1 MPSLTPSPSSRRF
14 ALCLLML
21 AGSACGCRRDPY
33 LGASPAEVLTFKQV
47 ELPFPSGASFHV
59 SQGAFGHFPG
69 FVRDLLTPDS
79 ARTHAGKGEEY
90 QWDFDVPFGTTV
102 TAVEAGTV
110 ASIWQPDRGG
120 KCNDPAY
127 NDAAHN
133 VKIRHADG
141 TVAVYVHAE
150 SLVAV
155 GDSVIAGQKI
165 AETGMSGNLC
175 TPQLHFGV
183 FEGNRSIPLR
193 FAGLATPR
201 AVPGFTGVV
210 P

>member
-1 MPSLTPSPSSRRF
+1 MSASRRL
-14 ALCLLML
+14 ALCVLVLV
-21 AGSACGCRRDPY
+21 GGVCGCRKDPY
-33 LGASPAEVLTFKQV
+33 LGASPAELSTFRQV
-47 ELPFPSGASFHV
+47 ELPFPSGTRFHV

-69 FVRDLLTPDS
+69 FVRNLLMSDR
-79 ARTHAGKGEEY
+79 ARTHTAKGEEY
-90 QWDFDVPFGTTV
+90 QWDFDAPFGTTV
-102 TAVEAGTV
+102 TAVEGGTV
-110 ASIWQPDRGG
+110 MSVWQPDRGG

-127 NDAAHN
+127 DDAAHN

-150 SLVAV
+150 SRVAV
-155 GDSVIAGQKI
+155 GDAVVAGQKV

-183 FEGNRSIPLR
+183 FKGDLSIPLR
-193 FAGLATPR
+193 FAGLPTIR
-201 AVPGFTGVV
+201 AVPGFSGMV

>member
-1 MPSLTPSPSSRRF
+1 MSAPRRF
-14 ALCLLML
+14 AACLLVVASVL
-21 AGSACGCRRDPY
+21 ACRRDPY
-33 LGASPAEVLTFKQV
+33 LRASPAEVSTWKQV
-47 ELPFPSGASFHV
+47 ELPFPSGTSFHV

-69 FVRDLLTPDS
+69 FVRDLFVSES

-102 TAVEAGTV
+102 TAVEGGTV
-110 ASIWQPDRGG
+110 LSVWQPDRGG

-133 VKIRHADG
+133 LKIRHVDG

-150 SLVAV
+150 SRVAV
-155 GDSVIAGQKI
+155 GDSVGAGQKI

-183 FEGNRSIPLR
+183 FEGDRSIPLR
-193 FAGLATPR
+193 FHRLATIR
-201 AVPGFTGVV
+201 AVPGFTGVA